1 MHDISLKIG
10 TLAREIHLT
19 IRLTVT
25 IVTQQCQIDNDRT
38 GET

>member
-1 MHDISLKIG
+1 MQDISLKIG
-10 TLAREIHLT
+10 TLARE